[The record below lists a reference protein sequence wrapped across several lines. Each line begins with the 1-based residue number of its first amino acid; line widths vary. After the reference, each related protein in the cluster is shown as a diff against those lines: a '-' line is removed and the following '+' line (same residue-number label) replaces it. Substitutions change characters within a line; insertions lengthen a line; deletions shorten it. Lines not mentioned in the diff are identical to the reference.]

1 MPDSDTVNP
10 RSGRYSLQILMPF
23 SPVPKESLMRKSIT
37 WSAVAAVSLSLGLA
51 TAPAASAVPAA
62 VAVQSAVPQNLSPE
76 VQQVVDNLPAM
87 RARAESVRAKLGL
100 ADSPVR
106 DALIAA
112 IDPTNYQCSDATPAV
127 VAAILPDTSAWTFEQ
142 RLAVLHVLLF
152 DIAMMDA
159 VYFPQSGPYTFG
171 ARGEFTH
178 TVTKTFKDLRSFWD
192 IPSADVEL
200 VPGHGRSMLDSEV
213 DYRVFTAMY
222 GAAPGPSR
230 VSADLVARE
239 LNSAAL
245 GYGDLP
251 LFTFNAYAA
260 PGGEDIPGYG
270 MSHRRIAFG
279 DGVLDGFA
287 KIGLDDVAPQAIL
300 AHEFGHQIQYSDGLM
315 RNDPPAPE
323 ASRWAELMA
332 DSFSAYFLTHARG
345 ASMNWKRVNDFGQMF
360 YQLGDCGFSAAGHH
374 GTPNQ
379 RTRSALW
386 ASELADTVLP
396 RGHILPA
403 RTFAGLFAAQY
414 PQLIAPDATN

>member
-1 MPDSDTVNP
+1 
-10 RSGRYSLQILMPF
+10 
-23 SPVPKESLMRKSIT
+23 MRKSIT

-260 PGGEDIPGYG
+260 PGGEDIPDYG
-270 MSHRRIAFG
+270 TSHRRIAFG

-300 AHEFGHQIQYSDGLM
+300 AHKFGRQIQYSDGLM
-315 RNDPPAPE
+315 RNDLPGTGGLAVGGADGGLVQRVLPHPRPRCVDELEARERLRRDVLPVGRLRLQRCRPP
-323 ASRWAELMA
+323 RYAEPA
-332 DSFSAYFLTHARG
+332 DAVRTVGLGARG
-345 ASMNWKRVNDFGQMF
+345 HG
-360 YQLGDCGFSAAGHH
+360 AA
-374 GTPNQ
+374 P
-379 RTRSALW
+379 RTHPAGAYVRRPVRRPVPA
-386 ASELADTVLP
+386 ADRP
-396 RGHILPA
+396 
-403 RTFAGLFAAQY
+403 
-414 PQLIAPDATN
+414 